1 MRKIIVAAVVV
12 VVALGGW
19 WGWQAWQQRQL
30 AALEAAGAVPG
41 SQAGQ
46 AGPAGAGGPGGM
58 ARGRTGGRAGG
69 PPGAGGPGGP
79 RRGFDGDRP
88 LPVLVA
94 SAKTADVDVILNALG
109 TVTARSTV
117 TVRSRVDGQLQRLAF
132 DEGQVVKKNDL
143 LAEVDP
149 RPFQVQLT
157 QAEGQLARDRAQLQN
172 ARVDLTRYRGLLAKD
187 SIASQQVDNQVALV
201 RQLEGTVAANQ
212 GQVDSAKLQLSFTR
226 ITAPISGRVGLRQ
239 VDVGNMIRAGDSS
252 GLVVIT
258 EVQPIA
264 VLFAVPSDNIAEIV
278 DSLRRDDPPIVEAWD
293 RRGDRQIAT
302 GRLRSL
308 DNQIDVSTGTIRLKA
323 EFDNDDFALFPNQFV
338 NVKLRLRT
346 LRDVTVIPPSG
357 VQRSSAGP
365 YAFVIDGQSRA
376 TQRRIVLGQATES
389 LVVVSNGIQP
399 GDRVVIDGAD
409 RIREGQVVEPI
420 PRSGEP

>member
-1 MRKIIVAAVVV
+1 MRKWLLATVVV
-12 VVALGGW
+12 LVALGSW
-19 WGWQAWQQRQL
+19 WGWQAWQARQQP
-30 AALEAAGAVPG
+30 ASEASRSAPR
-41 SQAGQ
+41 
-46 AGPAGAGGPGGM
+46 PAGAGGP
-58 ARGRTGGRAGG
+58 
-69 PPGAGGPGGP
+69 
-79 RRGFDGDRP
+79 RRGIDGDRP

-94 SAKTADVDVILNALG
+94 SARTSDVDVVLNALG

-132 DEGQVVKKNDL
+132 EEGQVVRQGDL
-143 LAEVDP
+143 LAEVDS
-149 RPFQVQLT
+149 RPFKVQLT

-201 RQLEGTVAANQ
+201 RQLEGTVAADQ
-212 GQVDSAKLQLSFTR
+212 GQVDSAQLQLSFTR

-239 VDVGNMIRAGDSS
+239 VDVGNMIRASDGN

-264 VLFAVPSDNIAEIV
+264 VLFAVPSDHIAEIV
-278 DSLRRDDPPIVEAWD
+278 ASLQRDEPPVVEAWD
-293 RRGDRQIAT
+293 RRGDKQIAT

-323 EFDNDDFALFPNQFV
+323 EFDNGDFALFPNQFV

-346 LRDVTVIPPSG
+346 IRDVTVIPPSG

-365 YAFVIDGQSRA
+365 YAFVVDGRSRA
-376 TQRRIVLGQATES
+376 LRRPIVLGQATED
-389 LVVVSNGIQP
+389 VVIVSQGIDT
-399 GDRVVIDGAD
+399 GERVVIDGAD
-409 RIREGQVVEPI
+409 RIREGQVVEAIARPGA
-420 PRSGEP
+420 P

>member
-1 MRKIIVAAVVV
+1 MQGRTQAVGVRKIIVATVVV
-12 VVALGGW
+12 LVALGGW
-19 WGWQAWQQRQL
+19 WSWQTWQQKQQQ
-30 AALEAAGAVPG
+30 AAID
-41 SQAGQ
+41 
-46 AGPAGAGGPGGM
+46 AGGPGSM
-58 ARGRTGGRAGG
+58 ARGKAGGRPGG
-69 PPGAGGPGGP
+69 PSGPGGPGGP

-94 SAKTADVDVILNALG
+94 SAKIADVDVILNALG

-132 DEGQVVKKNDL
+132 DEGQVVKRNDL
-143 LAEVDP
+143 LAEIDP

-201 RQLEGTVAANQ
+201 RQLEGTVAADQ

-258 EVQPIA
+258 EVQPIS

-278 DSLRRDDPPIVEAWD
+278 ASLGRDDRPIVEAWD

-302 GRLRSL
+302 GHLRSL

-346 LRDVTVIPPSG
+346 ISNVTVIPPSG

-409 RIREGQVVEPI
+409 RIREGQVVEAI

>member
-1 MRKIIVAAVVV
+1 MRKIIVAAIVV

-19 WGWQAWQQRQL
+19 WGWQAWQQKQQ
-30 AALEAAGAVPG
+30 AASEAGGGRPGGVGGPGASGGPGAGSRP
-41 SQAGQ
+41 
-46 AGPAGAGGPGGM
+46 GGPGGA
-58 ARGRTGGRAGG
+58 ARG
-69 PPGAGGPGGP
+69 GAPRPGGPGFG
-79 RRGFDGDRP
+79 GDRP

-94 SAKTADVDVILNALG
+94 SAKTSDVDVVLNALG

-117 TVRSRVDGQLQRLAF
+117 TVRSRVDGQLQRIAF
-132 DEGQVVKKNDL
+132 DEGQVVKKGDL

-172 ARVDLTRYRGLLAKD
+172 ARVDLNRYRGLLAKD
-187 SIASQQVDNQVALV
+187 SIASQQVDNQVAMV
-201 RQLEGTVAANQ
+201 RQLEGTVAADQ

-239 VDVGNMIRAGDSS
+239 VDVGNMIRAGDSN

-264 VLFAVPSDNIAEIV
+264 VLFAVPSDHIAEIV
-278 DSLRRDDPPIVEAWD
+278 ASLGRDEAPAVEAWD

-302 GRLRSL
+302 GQLRSL

-323 EFDNDDFALFPNQFV
+323 EFDNTDYALFPNQFV

-346 LRDVTVIPPSG
+346 IRDVTVIPPSG

-365 YAFVIDGQSRA
+365 YAFVVDGQSRA
-376 TQRRIVLGQATES
+376 IRRRIVLGQATEN
-389 LVVVSNGIQP
+389 LVVVSEGIAP

-409 RIREGQVVEPI
+409 RIREGQVVEAVPSTGA
-420 PRSGEP
+420 P

>member
-1 MRKIIVAAVVV
+1 MRKIIVAAIVV

-19 WGWQAWQQRQL
+19 WGWWGWQAWQQKQQ
-30 AALEAAGAVPG
+30 AA
-41 SQAGQ
+41 SQAG
-46 AGPAGAGGPGGM
+46 G
-58 ARGRTGGRAGG
+58 
-69 PPGAGGPGGP
+69 GGPGGP
-79 RRGFDGDRP
+79 GASSGPGASGGPGAPRGTARGGGGPRPGGPGAPRPGFGGDRP

-94 SAKTADVDVILNALG
+94 SAKISDVDVVLNALG

-132 DEGQVVKKNDL
+132 DEGQVVRKGDL

-172 ARVDLTRYRGLLAKD
+172 ARVDLNRYRGLLAKD

-201 RQLEGTVAANQ
+201 RQLEGTVAADQ

-239 VDVGNMIRAGDSS
+239 VDVGNMIRAGDSN

-264 VLFAVPSDNIAEIV
+264 VLFAVPSDYIAEIV
-278 DSLRRDDPPIVEAWD
+278 ASLGRDEAPTVEAWD

-302 GRLRSL
+302 GQLRSL

-323 EFDNDDFALFPNQFV
+323 EFDNTDYALFPNQFV

-346 LRDVTVIPPSG
+346 IRDVTVIPPSG

-365 YAFVIDGQSRA
+365 YAFVVDGQSRA
-376 TQRRIVLGQATES
+376 SQRRIVLGQATEN
-389 LVVVSNGIQP
+389 LVVVSEGIEP
-399 GDRVVIDGAD
+399 GERIVIDGAD
-409 RIREGQVVEPI
+409 RIREGQVVEAVPSTGA
-420 PRSGEP
+420 P